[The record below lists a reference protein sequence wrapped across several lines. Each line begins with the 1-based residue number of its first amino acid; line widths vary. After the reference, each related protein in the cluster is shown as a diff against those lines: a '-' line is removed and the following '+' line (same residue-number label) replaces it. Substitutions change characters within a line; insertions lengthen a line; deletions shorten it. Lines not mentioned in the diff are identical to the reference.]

1 MIFIHKTR
9 NISNLNKFQDDAIAL
24 ISKVICVIKFND
36 DDLRFTL
43 SEELTAQE
51 EQDLDDLV
59 NNFSDNDVELQ
70 VPKIISIAKAEA
82 KSKHF
87 HNIDYKKELT
97 SSLIPKR
104 TALQGE
110 IVKVDWYK
118 SLDQDGNP
126 TDLVLTVDI
135 VYTRDESGFATY
147 RTTTRT
153 WINEDGSENDDKKIT
168 LKYYYVN
175 HSEMIDEGV
184 KRRGLLVSNIKL
196 PVLTFMSEALMP
208 LGYTEESVLLKGRDF
223 LDDYELEFNKFVDN
237 SSSINDPASPD
248 FLLKSVVVRIRDD
261 QTPAYLEWLDKAP
274 PSLGGT
280 TTIRQYLMNEF
291 SI

>member
-1 MIFIHKTR
+1 MIT
-9 NISNLNKFQDDAIAL
+9 LNKTKAILDVNKMNDEAKAHNAKIQYVMLEGDDKL
-24 ISKVICVIKFND
+24 IFVVTQS
-36 DDLRFTL
+36 LTPL
-43 SEELTAQE
+43 EEI
-51 EQDLDDLV
+51 DLDAFLDAFVDTDPSLKI
-59 NNFSDNDVELQ
+59 
-70 VPKIISIAKAEA
+70 PKIYSMTKGEA
-82 KSKHF
+82 SAKHF

-104 TALQGE
+104 TTMQGE
-110 IVKVDWYK
+110 VVKVDWYK

-168 LKYYYVN
+168 LKYYYIN
-175 HSEMIDEGV
+175 HSEMIDEGT

-223 LDDYELEFNKFVDN
+223 LDDYELEFNKFIDN
-237 SSSINDPASPD
+237 SSSINDPANPD

>member
-9 NISNLNKFQDDAIAL
+9 NISNLNKFQDEAIAL

-36 DDLRFTL
+36 DDLRLTL

-51 EQDLDDLV
+51 EQDLDELV
-59 NNFSDNDVELQ
+59 SNFQDNDVELQ

-104 TALQGE
+104 TTMQGE
-110 IVKVDWYK
+110 VVKVDWYK

-153 WINEDGSENDDKKIT
+153 WINEDGSENDDRKIT
-168 LKYYYVN
+168 AKYYYIN
-175 HSEMIDEGV
+175 HSEMIDEGT

-223 LDDYELEFNKFVDN
+223 LDDYELEFNKFIDN

-274 PSLGGT
+274 PSLGGA